1 MEVIQMTQPR
11 KPIANGKIIVDDL
24 ETKQMIMYISDKTGE
39 SMKAIIQR
47 LVYMEHHNMIYKIK
61 FK

>member
-1 MEVIQMTQPR
+1 MTQPR

-24 ETKQMIMYISDKTGE
+24 ETKIKIIEISSKTGE

-47 LVYMEHHNMIYKIK
+47 LVDKEHHNKTL
-61 FK
+61 F